1 MRVLNLFL
9 IWLYKFTQANLDFM
23 LEVGLLVL
31 LGVFGMAFW
40 ILIFLASYIP
50 VWIGMGVAQMMKAK
64 MGTTKD
70 VFEEIE
76 A

>member
-1 MRVLNLFL
+1 
-9 IWLYKFTQANLDFM
+9 M
-23 LEVGLLVL
+23 LEVGLLIFLAVA
-31 LGVFGMAFW
+31 GMAFW
-40 ILIFLASYIP
+40 ILVFLASYIP

-64 MGTTKD
+64 MGSTKD

>member
-1 MRVLNLFL
+1 
-9 IWLYKFTQANLDFM
+9 M
-23 LEVGLLVL
+23 LELGFLVFL
-31 LGVFGMAFW
+31 AVFGMAFW

-50 VWIGMGVAQMMKAK
+50 VWIGLGVAQMVKAK
-64 MGTTKD
+64 TGRTKD

>member
-9 IWLYKFTQANLDFM
+9 IWLHKFTQANLDIM

-31 LGVFGMAFW
+31 IGVFGMAFW

-50 VWIGMGVAQMMKAK
+50 VWIGMSVAQIMKAK

>member
-1 MRVLNLFL
+1 
-9 IWLYKFTQANLDFM
+9 M
-23 LEVGLLVL
+23 LEVGLLIL

-50 VWIGMGVAQMMKAK
+50 VWIGMGVSQMVKAK
-64 MGTTKD
+64 MGRTKD

>member
-9 IWLYKFTQANLDFM
+9 IWLHKFTQANLNFM
-23 LEVGLLVL
+23 LEVGLLIL
-31 LGVFGMAFW
+31 LCVGGMAMW
-40 ILIFLASYIP
+40 VLIFLASYIP

>member
-9 IWLYKFTQANLDFM
+9 IWLHKFTQANLDIM
-23 LEVGLLVL
+23 LEVGLLIFLAVA
-31 LGVFGMAFW
+31 GMAFW

-50 VWIGMGVAQMMKAK
+50 VWVGMGIAQIMKAK